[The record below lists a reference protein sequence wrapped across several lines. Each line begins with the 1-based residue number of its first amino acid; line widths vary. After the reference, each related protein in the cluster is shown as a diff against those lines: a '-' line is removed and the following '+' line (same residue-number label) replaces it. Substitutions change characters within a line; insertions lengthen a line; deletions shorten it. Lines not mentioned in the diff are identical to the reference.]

1 MIQVIEMNQEIKWK
15 KKNPTTEK
23 VVLAGFCLVPVSPHF
38 LKILDWLWHM

>member
-15 KKNPTTEK
+15 KNPPTEK

-38 LKILDWLWHM
+38 LESLDWLWLM